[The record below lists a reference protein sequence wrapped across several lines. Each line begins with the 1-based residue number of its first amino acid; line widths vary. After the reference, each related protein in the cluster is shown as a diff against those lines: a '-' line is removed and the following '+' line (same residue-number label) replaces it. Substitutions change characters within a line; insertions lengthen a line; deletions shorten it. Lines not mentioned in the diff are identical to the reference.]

1 MAYPNWSH
9 NGNDSNGH
17 VACLIT
23 WVLQKSWIPTAF
35 SPFKALLVPEKE
47 TTSPL
52 ANASINWGPSHECMC
67 MKRKGNIQT
76 CAFTDHKLLPSLL
89 PLPSDWAFTTL
100 LGFCILKAT
109 EMEASESAG
118 RMTRLSAFPSACASQ
133 KAVSVHLG
141 EAGILGMHSPLAH
154 SLRALTT
161 PVVMLPMTKQL
172 VEKCTG
178 HRGDFPFLLL
188 LSHSTSEITH
198 CQDQHSHF
206 LC

>member
-1 MAYPNWSH
+1 MPVLTEALPMNACACNRKATYKPVPLLATNCYPAFCLSH
-9 NGNDSNGH
+9 LTELSQLCWVSASSSQQRWRHLNLLAGWPDS
-17 VACLIT
+17 V
-23 WVLQKSWIPTAF
+23 
-35 SPFKALLVPEKE
+35 
-47 TTSPL
+47 
-52 ANASINWGPSHECMC
+52 
-67 MKRKGNIQT
+67 
-76 CAFTDHKLLPSLL
+76 PSLL
-89 PLPSDWAFTTL
+89 PVL
-100 LGFCILKAT
+100 LRRQFQG
-109 EMEASESAG
+109 
-118 RMTRLSAFPSACASQ
+118 
-133 KAVSVHLG
+133 VHLG
-141 EAGILGMHSPLAH
+141 EAGILGMHSPLDH